1 MIKRTSSIVFG
12 LITCLLT
19 VNAQSYTVR
28 FAGMGASNEVTKV
41 LVHNLSKGNHIT
53 LTAGQ
58 ELNLIDGFSDTE
70 SVHDQSQ
77 DGMVLISD
85 RNGNAGISFQ
95 VLNAGITSIDLF
107 SSDGRKLA
115 SFNTFLTEGIH
126 HFQLALPGG
135 FCIIKVSGNGF
146 NYHSKVIN
154 RSQSGFSAKIS
165 AITTD
170 GHGMFAPAKLMA
182 ASAVTMDYAPGD
194 RILFQGYSGTMSTL
208 VSDVI
213 TADKTIEFNFVP
225 CADADGNQYT
235 TIIIGN
241 QVWMAENLKTTRYA
255 DGSSIILRASKEEYM
270 ADPERHTT
278 PVYRYFN
285 DDPSTKDRAG
295 LAYKYQTIQ
304 HKNVCPGGW
313 HVPDHYEWRM
323 LRDAVAADGITRF
336 NSIRKT
342 GSPDEYWRKEGA
354 TNSSGFSAIGTGAFW
369 DEWYVHEK
377 TWAIWMASDLF
388 NASSTDNWFFYT
400 STDDNLTP
408 ESIVCDEIAS
418 SSQDFITAVRCVKNS
433 DTSYDVLKLGELPI
447 GLWVT
452 PPAAYQT
459 NDEYKRIKDGGFNF
473 VNGFHYSENVTT
485 RIQQVLN
492 FCSNNGL
499 KFLANKA
506 VVANDISKYA
516 ASPDPGLLTKFIDG
530 IRPYAN
536 HPAFAGELLM
546 DEPGKNLFN
555 ALAAFTSAFNQNFPD
570 KLAHINLFP
579 TYATGGIQA
588 PGYANYIDSWLQTQ
602 QPRHISFDSYPL
614 LTTGG
619 IINDYFYNLD
629 LVRAKSRDKGIPF
642 WTFIQTLSIKG
653 TPGVP
658 DKREPSEA
666 DIRWQ
671 VWSNLAFGAKG
682 IQYFTYWSPGSGT
695 EQFGEA
701 LIGLNGQPTIRYG
714 YVQKLNTDI
723 NRIGKILLHCDAVGV
738 IQTARNRFPMY
749 AALTTFGDLTSVSGD
764 DNLVGCFQSKQGE
777 RKLLI
782 TTLLPYNNA
791 MITLTFS
798 DSVAKVRVWEN
809 NRSQTVSLVN
819 NKLTLNVMAGEARL
833 VEF

>member
-1 MIKRTSSIVFG
+1 MIKRTSLIVFG

-19 VNAQSYTVR
+19 INALNYTVR
-28 FAGMGASNEVTKV
+28 FAGKGTSNVVTSV
-41 LVHNLSKGNHIT
+41 LVQNVSKGTQIT

-58 ELNLIDGFSDTE
+58 ELNLVDGFSGTKHVRDL
-70 SVHDQSQ
+70 SQ
-77 DGMVLISD
+77 DGMQLISD
-85 RNGNAGISFQ
+85 RNGSACISFQ
-95 VLNAGITSIDLF
+95 VIHAGATSIGLF
-107 SSDGRKLA
+107 SFDGRILA
-115 SFNTFLTEGIH
+115 TFNNVLSEGIH
-126 HFQLALPGG
+126 QFQLSLPGG
-135 FCIIKVSGNGF
+135 LCIVKVSGNGF
-146 NYHSKVIN
+146 NYHSKVIS
-154 RSQSGFSAKIS
+154 RSQSGSSAKIS

-170 GHGMFAPAKLMA
+170 GHGMYAPAKVMA
-182 ASAVTMDYAPGD
+182 SSAVTMAYAPGD
-194 RILFQGYSGTMSTL
+194 RILFRGYSGTMSTL

-225 CADADGNQYT
+225 CADADGNHYT
-235 TIIIGN
+235 TITIGN

-255 DGSSIILRASKEEYM
+255 DGSSILLRASKEEYM
-270 ADPERHTT
+270 ADPDRRTT
-278 PVYRYFN
+278 PIYRYFN
-285 DDPSTKDRAG
+285 DDPSTKDKAG
-295 LAYKYQTIQ
+295 LAYKYQTIL
-304 HKNVCPGGW
+304 HKNVCPEGW
-313 HVPDHYEWRM
+313 HVPDHYEWRT
-323 LRDAVAADGITRF
+323 LRDAIASDGTTRF
-336 NSIRKT
+336 NSIRRT
-342 GSPDEYWRKEGA
+342 GYENEFWRKEGA
-354 TNSSGFSAIGTGAFW
+354 TNASGFSAIGTGAFW

-377 TWAIWMASDLF
+377 TWAIWLANDLF
-388 NASSTDNWFFYT
+388 NASSTDNWFFYA
-400 STDDNLTP
+400 STDDNLTS

-433 DTSYDVLKLGELPI
+433 ETSYDVLKLGELPI

-459 NDEYKRIKDGGFNF
+459 KDEYKRIKDGGFNF

-499 KFLANKA
+499 KFLSNKA
-506 VVANDISKYA
+506 VVASDISKYA

-546 DEPGKNLFN
+546 DEPGKNLFT
-555 ALAAFTSAFNQNFPD
+555 ALAAFTSAFNHSFPD

-588 PGYANYIDSWLQTQ
+588 PSYANYIDSWLQTQ

-614 LTTGG
+614 LSTGG
-619 IINDYFYNLD
+619 IITDYFYNLD
-629 LVRAKSRDKGIPF
+629 IVRAKSVDKGIPF

-658 DKREPSEA
+658 DKREPSEV

-671 VWSNLAFGAKG
+671 VWANLAFGAKG

-701 LIGLNGQPTIRYG
+701 LISQNGQPTLRYG
-714 YVQKLNTDI
+714 YVQKLNADI
-723 NRIGKILLHCDAVGV
+723 NRIGKILLQCDAVGV

-749 AALTTFGDLTSVSGD
+749 AALTTFGDLTSVAGD

-782 TTLLPYNNA
+782 TTLMPDKNA
-791 MITLTFS
+791 VVTLNFRN
-798 DSVAKVRVWEN
+798 SVTQVRVWEN
-809 NRSQTVSLVN
+809 NGCQTVSLVN

-833 VEF
+833 VEY